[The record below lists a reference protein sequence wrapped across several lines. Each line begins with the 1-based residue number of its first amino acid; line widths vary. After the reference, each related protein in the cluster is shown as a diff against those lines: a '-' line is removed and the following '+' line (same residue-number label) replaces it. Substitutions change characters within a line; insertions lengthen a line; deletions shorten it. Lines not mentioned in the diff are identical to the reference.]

1 MLSKENVFNIYLIVL
16 ESDNY
21 IILLPSLPRRQS
33 AMLKTANKETKMMPT
48 TSVGFSTPG
57 NIQHFHPESLT
68 NNHCF
73 RYLPIL
79 QLAMAVMRYRVQS
92 QRLVLR

>member
-57 NIQHFHPESLT
+57 NTTF
-68 NNHCF
+68 
-73 RYLPIL
+73 
-79 QLAMAVMRYRVQS
+79 
-92 QRLVLR
+92 